1 MMNLRSFQILALS
14 IALSAAGVG
23 CKKKAPDSAGP
34 SDNAAATQSA
44 TIKIGEV
51 GSMTGQQATFGQSTH
66 NGIMM
71 AVEEL
76 NAAGG
81 IKGKKVEIL
90 YLKHDET
97 NIKINSKI
105 SLYLLPFIFLFL
117 TPLTVATVSVITYFV
132 VK

>member
-1 MMNLRSFQILALS
+1 LWQLKLTRTFVKNSAK
-14 IALSAAGVG
+14 AVAEVLSAHFTGRDKYRYFEISLKFKNEDGKEVFA
-23 CKKKAPDSAGP
+23 
-34 SDNAAATQSA
+34 
-44 TIKIGEV
+44 KI
-51 GSMTGQQATFGQSTH
+51 
-66 NGIMM
+66 
-71 AVEEL
+71 L
-76 NAAGG
+76 KYYRKYR
-81 IKGKKVEIL
+81 KGKKVEIL